1 MLNRVE
7 ERNKNELIGYGVD
20 PERAE
25 EIVKKHF
32 YQCTVVKDLLGFG
45 FNIEEI
51 LYILD
56 KNCYCFRFDFNIKD
70 DEGNFDP
77 EKVGEFFLSTSYCD
91 YKERFIY
98 SFVDKKA
105 MGEKIL
111 SSSKVYQRDLM
122 TYLIFEGE
130 LENLFQYKF

>member
-77 EKVGEFFLSTSYCD
+77 EKVGEFFLS
-91 YKERFIY
+91 Y